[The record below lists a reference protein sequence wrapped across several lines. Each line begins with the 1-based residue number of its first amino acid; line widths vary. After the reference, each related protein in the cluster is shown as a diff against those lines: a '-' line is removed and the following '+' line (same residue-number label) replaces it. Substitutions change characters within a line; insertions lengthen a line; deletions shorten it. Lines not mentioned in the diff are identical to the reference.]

1 MVRTAAALRWL
12 MLMMFSIVAPG
23 CVMIPLDLGFS
34 RDQDL
39 ESQILPQTADA
50 FPEIDTLA
58 LNQEIIDFLD
68 REVTNRSSSP
78 EIVQRLQELL
88 FGPDYL
94 NLQYDDL
101 KTRTAI
107 ETFEDRQGNCL
118 SVVSLYIA
126 MARHLGVDAG
136 FQTVKVRP
144 RWDRRGELLVLSQH
158 INAIGRFGGGTTYV
172 VDFTPEITLQQLTA
186 NTVSDLHSRALYFN
200 NLGVE
205 SLIAGDIDRAL
216 DYLRNSLWVDPTLSM
231 VWNNIGTAFSKNDD
245 KALAE
250 YSYRMAFNLDKTNG
264 TAINNLTK
272 FYFQQGDIETSERYA
287 AAMERFNN
295 KNPYYHYNLGNLAF
309 AEQNF
314 EQARDHYQDAIRRK
328 AAEPD
333 FYLAL
338 STTYKRLGDTEQAER
353 LFEVARQL
361 VITGDQIYQPS
372 REKVRIVNER
382 SILRETSSGFSV
394 RTGAL

>member
-1 MVRTAAALRWL
+1 
-12 MLMMFSIVAPG
+12 MLMMFIIVGPG
-23 CVMIPLDLGFS
+23 CAMIPLDLGFS

-39 ESQILPQTADA
+39 ESQILPQTVDA
-50 FPEIDTLA
+50 FAEIDTLA

-68 REVTNRSSSP
+68 REVTNRRSGP

-101 KTRTAI
+101 RTRTAI

-245 KALAE
+245 TALAE

-314 EQARDHYQDAIRRK
+314 EKARDHYQDAIRRK
-328 AAEPD
+328 DAEPD

-338 STTYKRLGDTEQAER
+338 SIAYKRLGDTEQAER

-382 SILRETSSGFSV
+382 SILRETSSGFSI